1 MLAVECV
8 LPIRHVTAI
17 RAKNSTAVDF
27 SGLAEMRFDNHDLI
41 FKEFDRGL

>member
-17 RAKNSTAVDF
+17 RAKNSTAIDF
-27 SGLAEMRFDNHDLI
+27 NGLAEMRFDNHNLA
-41 FKEFDRGL
+41 FKEYHRGL